1 MPRDVAGRADGSGT
15 RLQPGCSVPQKLIID
30 ADPGIGDA
38 FAIALAACDPEI
50 DLIGVTATG
59 GCVSGAVATQNV
71 LAVIESVDPDK
82 WPRLG
87 GSDAPRPA
95 ISAFNVP
102 GVFDPLRLNGNY
114 GLGPK
119 ELQFAQLHNQRDSA
133 KLLVDLVRQHPHEVN
148 VLTLGPLSNIALAS
162 DLAPDFLDLIH
173 GLVCL
178 GGSVAVGGDV
188 TAAAEF
194 NLFAD
199 PRAARSVL
207 CAPTQKTLVPLD
219 VSRQASLTF
228 DQFDRLEQSR
238 PQSLRWFFD
247 ELLPFSL
254 RSHREQLGLEGLP
267 LCEVTALASISEPRH
282 FGGDTMSIDIEPEG
296 ELSRGTAV
304 FDRRG
309 IPHWQQNIDVLTSVD
324 SQGVLD
330 YLARVLKG

>member
-1 MPRDVAGRADGSGT
+1 M
-15 RLQPGCSVPQKLIID
+15 PQKLIID

-38 FAIALAACDPEI
+38 FAIALAACDPGI
-50 DLIGVTATG
+50 DLIGVTATA

-71 LAVIESVDPDK
+71 LTVIESVDPDK

-87 GSDAPRPA
+87 GSGGSRPA
-95 ISAFNVP
+95 ISAFKVP
-102 GVFDPLRLNGNY
+102 GVFDPLRLNGNH

-133 KLLVDLVRQHPHEVN
+133 KLLVDLVRQHPHEVS
-148 VLTLGPLSNIALAS
+148 VLTLGPLTNVALAS
-162 DLAPDFLDLIH
+162 DLAPDFLDQVH
-173 GLVCL
+173 RLVCL

-199 PRAARSVL
+199 PHAARSVL
-207 CAPTQKTLVPLD
+207 CAATQKTLVPLD
-219 VSRQASLTF
+219 VSREAILTF
-228 DQFDRLEQSR
+228 DQFDRLKQCR

-254 RSHREQLGLEGLP
+254 RSHHEQLGVEGLP
-267 LCEVTALASISEPRH
+267 LCEITALASICEPRH
-282 FGGDTMSIDIEPEG
+282 FSESSMSIDIEPEG
-296 ELSRGTAV
+296 ELSRGAAV

-324 SQGVLD
+324 AQGVLD
-330 YLARVLKG
+330 YLARVLKS